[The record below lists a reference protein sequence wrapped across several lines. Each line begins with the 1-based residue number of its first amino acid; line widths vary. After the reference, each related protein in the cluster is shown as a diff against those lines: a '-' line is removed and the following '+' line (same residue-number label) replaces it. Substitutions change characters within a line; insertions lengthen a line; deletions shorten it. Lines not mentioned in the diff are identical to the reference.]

1 MSQTQ
6 EYKVSLTN
14 GSALLLRHLL
24 NQTGWTKNIAEFIVA
39 ARLLAEVIPEPA
51 AQIDRPHPAVTP
63 NYKEELA
70 NWKLAEAAWSVGTV
84 ATFAVNEK
92 WRDVIKAC
100 LRNAVEKQVAPPSKA
115 AFDLYT
121 AFGITE

>member
-6 EYKVSLTN
+6 EYTVTLTN

-24 NQTGWTKNIAEFIVA
+24 NQTGWTKTIAEFIVA

-51 AQIDRPHPAVTP
+51 QQPERPHPAVTP
-63 NYKEELA
+63 NYNEAKEA
-70 NWKLAEAAWSVGTV
+70 WKTAEAAWSTGTV
-84 ATFAVNEK
+84 PAFVVNEK
-92 WRDVIKAC
+92 WRDVIKLC
-100 LRNAVEKQVAPPSKA
+100 LRSAVEKNIAPPSKA
-115 AFDLYT
+115 AFDLYV